1 MVAPLVLGV
10 AVLWPADVTSAGEAA
25 GDPAQGEALFQANCA
40 MCHGNDATG
49 MMGMHPA
56 LRGAV
61 DRLTVEGVE
70 VTIRNGR
77 DTRPPMPAFGD
88 RLDDDAIADLVAY
101 LETLPPGPRNFGPER
116 ADGPMGGGVIGGM
129 MDGVMGVAW
138 IGSVVLVGALAGV
151 AGYLLGQRRR

>member
-1 MVAPLVLGV
+1 MIRWLALAPLVVGV
-10 AVLWPADVTSAGEAA
+10 AVLWPADVISAGEAA

-61 DRLTVEGVE
+61 DRLTAEGVE

-88 RLDDDAIADLVAY
+88 RLDDEAIADLVAY
-101 LETLPPGPRNFGPER
+101 LETPRRGRGTSAPSARTARR
-116 ADGPMGGGVIGGM
+116 AAA
-129 MDGVMGVAW
+129 AW
-138 IGSVVLVGALAGV
+138 AT
-151 AGYLLGQRRR
+151 